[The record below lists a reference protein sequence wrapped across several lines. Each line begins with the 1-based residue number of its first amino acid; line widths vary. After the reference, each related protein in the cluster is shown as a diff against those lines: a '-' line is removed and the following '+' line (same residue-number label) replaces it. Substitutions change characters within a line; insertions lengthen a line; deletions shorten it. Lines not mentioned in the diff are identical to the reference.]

1 VVLVT
6 TDDKVSTKIKSRLGP
21 VGKWSGKVNVDLDL
35 DLDRTKLGIISSCMG
50 LLHAQRHSLNL
61 ATVCVFVNGYVP
73 VSIERDREAVES
85 HEAR

>member
-1 VVLVT
+1 MVPT
-6 TDDKVSTKIKSRLGP
+6 
-21 VGKWSGKVNVDLDL
+21 
-35 DLDRTKLGIISSCMG
+35 SSCMG